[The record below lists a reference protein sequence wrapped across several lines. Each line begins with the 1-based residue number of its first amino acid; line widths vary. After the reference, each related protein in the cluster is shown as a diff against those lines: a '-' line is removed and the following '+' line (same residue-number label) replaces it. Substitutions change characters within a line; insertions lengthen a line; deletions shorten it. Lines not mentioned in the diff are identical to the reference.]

1 MALLGRVIKKTIE
14 IGEKLPRRKSGPF
27 KQQAKVLRQLMKKAQ
42 FTAFG
47 EHYKFT
53 EILQEKNIVES
64 FVQKVPVHD
73 YNSMFKNW
81 WYRSLNGEPFVTW
94 PGESKY
100 FALSSGTSE
109 ASSKHIPVSK
119 DMLKSIQRVTARQLL
134 SMAHLNLPEEHF
146 QTGILMLGGST
157 HLN

>member
-14 IGEKLPRRKSGPF
+14 IGEKLPRRKPSPF
-27 KQQAKVLRQLMKKAQ
+27 QQQAKELRKLMKKAQ

-53 EILQEKNIVES
+53 EALQQKNIVKV
-64 FVQKVPVHD
+64 FTQTVPVHD

-134 SMAHLNLPEEHF
+134 TMAHLNLPEEHVE
-146 QTGILMLGGST
+146 TGILMRGSAT
-157 HLN
+157 H

>member
-1 MALLGRVIKKTIE
+1 MTLLGKVIKKTIE
-14 IGEKLPRRKSGPF
+14 IGEKIPKRNRNQGVF
-27 KQQAKVLRQLMKKAQ
+27 KKQAKVLRSLMQKAQ

-53 EILQEKNIVES
+53 QLLHEKNLVKAFS
-64 FVQKVPVHD
+64 NNVPVHD

-94 PGESKY
+94 PGPVQY

-109 ASSKHIPVSK
+109 ASSKHIPVTK
-119 DMLKSIQRVTARQLL
+119 DMLKAIRRVGVR
-134 SMAHLNLPEEHF
+134 
-146 QTGILMLGGST
+146 
-157 HLN
+157 